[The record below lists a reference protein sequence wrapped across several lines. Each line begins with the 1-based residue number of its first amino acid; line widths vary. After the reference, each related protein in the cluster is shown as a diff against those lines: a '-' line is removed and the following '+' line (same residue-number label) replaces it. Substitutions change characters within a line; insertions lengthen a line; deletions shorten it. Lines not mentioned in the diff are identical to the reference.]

1 MKKWAT
7 LLLVALLLLV
17 AVAMADGIRM
27 GHVLCAAHGTSCF
40 TEVTVAMDGDVIA
53 GVYID
58 DYQYMDPAQEGVVP
72 VPNSEGMA
80 ANVKEGVALASKK
93 ESSAYYSALMASRA
107 GSTVAIADNFAAI
120 EAFCTGK
127 TVAELKAETEGKEA
141 TAVIDAV
148 SGATL
153 ADTANY
159 IGAVIAAAEAA
170 K

>member
-1 MKKWAT
+1 MKKWT
-7 LLLVALLLLV
+7 SLLLAALLLFG
-17 AVAMADGIRM
+17 AAAMADGIRM
-27 GHVLCAAHGTSCF
+27 SRVLCAAHGTSCF

-53 GVYID
+53 GVCID
-58 DYQYMDPAQEGVVP
+58 DYQYMDPTQEGVVP

-127 TVAELKAETEGKEA
+127 TVAELKAEVDGKEA
-141 TAVIDAV
+141 AAVIDAV

-153 ADTANY
+153 ADTAKY